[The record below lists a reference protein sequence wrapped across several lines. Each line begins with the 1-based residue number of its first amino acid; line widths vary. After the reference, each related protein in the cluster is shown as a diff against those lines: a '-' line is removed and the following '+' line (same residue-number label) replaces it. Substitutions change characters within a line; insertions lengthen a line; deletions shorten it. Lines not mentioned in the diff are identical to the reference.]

1 MKINVVSKGGKT
13 KGLMSIL
20 DNYSS
25 AKLKPTFQSVGEVGL
40 KQLVDNTP
48 VRSGKTANAW
58 TMDITETNDKLDLIY
73 SNSNTVSDGT
83 PLVILIKQGHGTRNG
98 GYVPPN
104 DFITPIVDKTAKE
117 LSRRIG
123 GK

>member
-58 TMDITETNDKLDLIY
+58 TMDITETNNKLDLIY

-98 GYVPPN
+98 GYVPPH

-117 LSRRIG
+117 LSRKIG

>member
-20 DNYSS
+20 DKYSS
-25 AKLKPTFQSVGEVGL
+25 AKLKPTFESVGKVGL
-40 KQLVDNTP
+40 QQLVDDTP
-48 VRSGKTANAW
+48 VRSGKTANSW
-58 TMDITETNDKLDLIY
+58 TMDITETGDKLDLIY
-73 SNSNTVSDGT
+73 SNSNTISDGT
-83 PLVILIKQGHGTRNG
+83 PLVVLIKQGHGTRNG

-117 LSRRIG
+117 LSRKIG

>member
-25 AKLKPTFQSVGEVGL
+25 AKLMPTFQSVGKEGL
-40 KQLVDNTP
+40 NQLVDNTP

>member
-20 DNYSS
+20 DKYSS
-25 AKLKPTFQSVGEVGL
+25 AKLKPTFESVGKVGL
-40 KQLVDNTP
+40 QQLVDDTP
-48 VRSGKTANAW
+48 VRSGKTANSW
-58 TMDITETNDKLDLIY
+58 TMDITEASDKLDLIY
-73 SNSNTVSDGT
+73 SNSNTISDGT

-117 LSRRIG
+117 LSRKIG

>member
-20 DNYSS
+20 DKYSS
-25 AKLKPTFQSVGEVGL
+25 AKLKPTFESVGKAGL
-40 KQLVDNTP
+40 QQLVDDTP
-48 VRSGKTANAW
+48 VRSGKTANSW
-58 TMDITETNDKLDLIY
+58 TMDITEANDKLDLIY
-73 SNSNTVSDGT
+73 SNSNTISDGT

-117 LSRRIG
+117 LSRKIG

>member
-1 MKINVVSKGGKT
+1 MKINVVSKGGKS

-25 AKLKPTFQSVGEVGL
+25 AKLKPTFETVGKVGL

-48 VRSGKTANAW
+48 VRSGETANSW
-58 TMDITETNDKLDLIY
+58 TMDITETNNNLDLIY
-73 SNSNTVSDGT
+73 SNSNAISDGT
-83 PLVILIKQGHGTRNG
+83 PLVVLIKQGHGTHNG

-104 DFITPIVDKTAKE
+104 DFITPIVYKAAKD
-117 LSRRIG
+117 LSKKIG

>member
-20 DNYSS
+20 DKYSS
-25 AKLKPTFQSVGEVGL
+25 AKLKPTFESVGKVGL
-40 KQLVDNTP
+40 QQLVDDTP
-48 VRSGKTANAW
+48 VRSGKTANSW
-58 TMDITETNDKLDLIY
+58 TMDITETGDKLDLIY
-73 SNSNTVSDGT
+73 GNSNTISDGT

-117 LSRRIG
+117 LSRKIG

>member
-20 DNYSS
+20 DKYSS
-25 AKLKPTFQSVGEVGL
+25 AKLKPTFESVGKVGL
-40 KQLVDNTP
+40 QQLVDDTP
-48 VRSGKTANAW
+48 VRSGKTANSW
-58 TMDITETNDKLDLIY
+58 TMDITEAGDKLDLIY
-73 SNSNTVSDGT
+73 SNSNTISDGT

-117 LSRRIG
+117 LSRKIG

>member
-58 TMDITETNDKLDLIY
+58 TMDITETNNKLDLIY

>member
-58 TMDITETNDKLDLIY
+58 TMDVTETNDKLDLIY

-117 LSRRIG
+117 LSRKIG

>member
-20 DNYSS
+20 DKYSS
-25 AKLKPTFQSVGEVGL
+25 AKLRPTFESVGKAGL
-40 KQLVDNTP
+40 QQLVDDTP
-48 VRSGKTANAW
+48 VRSGKTANSW
-58 TMDITETNDKLDLIY
+58 TMDVTEANDKLDLIY
-73 SNSNTVSDGT
+73 SNSNTISDGT
-83 PLVILIKQGHGTRNG
+83 PLVVLIKQGHGTRNG

-117 LSRRIG
+117 ISRKIG

>member
-25 AKLKPTFQSVGEVGL
+25 AKLKPTFETVGKVGL

-48 VRSGKTANAW
+48 VRSGKTANSW
-58 TMDITETNDKLDLIY
+58 TMDITETNNNLDLIY
-73 SNSNTVSDGT
+73 SNSNTSSDGT

-104 DFITPIVDKTAKE
+104 DFITPIVEKTVKE
-117 LSRRIG
+117 LSSKIG

>member
-20 DNYSS
+20 DKYSS
-25 AKLKPTFQSVGEVGL
+25 AKLKPTFESVGKTGL
-40 KQLVDNTP
+40 QQLVDDTP
-48 VRSGKTANAW
+48 VRSGKTANSW
-58 TMDITETNDKLDLIY
+58 TMDITEAGDKLDLIY
-73 SNSNTVSDGT
+73 SNSNTISDGT

-117 LSRRIG
+117 LSRKIG

>member
-20 DNYSS
+20 DKYSS
-25 AKLKPTFQSVGEVGL
+25 AKLKPTFESVGKVGL
-40 KQLVDNTP
+40 QQLVDDTP
-48 VRSGKTANAW
+48 VRSGKTANSW
-58 TMDITETNDKLDLIY
+58 TMDITATGDKLDLIY
-73 SNSNTVSDGT
+73 SNSNTISDGT

-117 LSRRIG
+117 LSRKIG

>member
-25 AKLKPTFQSVGEVGL
+25 AKLKPPFQSVGEVGL

-117 LSRRIG
+117 LSRKIG

>member
-25 AKLKPTFQSVGEVGL
+25 AKLKPTFQAVGKAGL
-40 KQLVDNTP
+40 KQLVDDTP
-48 VRSGKTANAW
+48 VRSGKTANSW
-58 TMDITETNDKLDLIY
+58 TMDITEANDKLDLIY
-73 SNSNTVSDGT
+73 GNSNTISDGT

-117 LSRRIG
+117 ISRKIG

>member
-25 AKLKPTFQSVGEVGL
+25 AKLKPTFQAVGKAGL
-40 KQLVDNTP
+40 KQLVDDTP
-48 VRSGKTANAW
+48 VRSGKTANSW
-58 TMDITETNDKLDLIY
+58 TMDITEANDKLDLIY
-73 SNSNTVSDGT
+73 SNSNTISDGT

-117 LSRRIG
+117 ISKKIG

>member
-25 AKLKPTFQSVGEVGL
+25 AKLKPTFESVGKVGL
-40 KQLVDNTP
+40 QQLVDDTP
-48 VRSGKTANAW
+48 VRSGKTANSW
-58 TMDITETNDKLDLIY
+58 TMDITEANDKLDLIY
-73 SNSNTVSDGT
+73 SNSNTISDGT

-117 LSRRIG
+117 ISRKIG

>member
-13 KGLMSIL
+13 KWLMSIL

-25 AKLKPTFQSVGEVGL
+25 AKLKPTFESVGKVGL
-40 KQLVDNTP
+40 QQLVDDTP
-48 VRSGKTANAW
+48 VRSGKTANSW
-58 TMDITETNDKLDLIY
+58 TMDITEANDKLDLIY
-73 SNSNTVSDGT
+73 GNSNTISDGT

-117 LSRRIG
+117 ISRKIG

>member
-25 AKLKPTFQSVGEVGL
+25 AKLKPTFQSVGKEGL
-40 KQLVDNTP
+40 NQLVANTP

-58 TMDITETNDKLDLIY
+58 TMDITETNNKLDLIY

-117 LSRRIG
+117 LSRKIG

>member
-40 KQLVDNTP
+40 KQLVDSTP

-83 PLVILIKQGHGTRNG
+83 PLVILSKQGHGTRNG

-117 LSRRIG
+117 LSRKIG

>member
-48 VRSGKTANAW
+48 VRSGKTANSW
-58 TMDITETNDKLDLIY
+58 TMDVTEADNKLDLIY

-117 LSRRIG
+117 LSKKIG

>member
-25 AKLKPTFQSVGEVGL
+25 AKLKPTFESVGKVGL
-40 KQLVDNTP
+40 QQLVDDTP
-48 VRSGKTANAW
+48 VRSGKTANSW
-58 TMDITETNDKLDLIY
+58 TMDITETNNKLDLIY
-73 SNSNTVSDGT
+73 SNSNTSSDGT
-83 PLVILIKQGHGTRNG
+83 PLVVLIKQGHGTRNG

-104 DFITPIVDKTAKE
+104 DFITPIVEKTAKE
-117 LSRRIG
+117 LSSKIG

>member
-25 AKLKPTFQSVGEVGL
+25 AKLKPAFQSVGKAGL
-40 KQLVDNTP
+40 KQLVDDTP
-48 VRSGKTANAW
+48 VRSGKTANSW
-58 TMDITETNDKLDLIY
+58 TMDITETNNQLDLIY
-73 SNSNTVSDGT
+73 SNSNAISDGT
-83 PLVILIKQGHGTRNG
+83 PLVVLIKQGHGTRNG

-104 DFITPIVDKTAKE
+104 DFITPIVEKTAKE
-117 LSRRIG
+117 LSSKIG

>member
-20 DNYSS
+20 DKYSS
-25 AKLKPTFQSVGEVGL
+25 AKLKPTFESVGKVGL
-40 KQLVDNTP
+40 QQLVDDTP
-48 VRSGKTANAW
+48 VRSGKTANSW
-58 TMDITETNDKLDLIY
+58 TMDITETGDKLDLIY
-73 SNSNTVSDGT
+73 GNSNTISDGT

-117 LSRRIG
+117 ISRKIG

>member
-25 AKLKPTFQSVGEVGL
+25 AKLKPTFQSVGKAGL
-40 KQLVDNTP
+40 KQLVDDTP
-48 VRSGKTANAW
+48 VRSGKTANSW
-58 TMDITETNDKLDLIY
+58 TMDITETNNQLDLIY
-73 SNSNTVSDGT
+73 SNSNTISDGT
-83 PLVILIKQGHGTRNG
+83 PLVVLIKQGHGTRNG

-104 DFITPIVDKTAKE
+104 DFITPIVEKTAKE
-117 LSRRIG
+117 LSSKIG
-123 GK
+123 RK

>member
-48 VRSGKTANAW
+48 VRSGKTANSW
-58 TMDITETNDKLDLIY
+58 TMDVTEADNKLDLIY

-104 DFITPIVDKTAKE
+104 DFISPIVDKTAKE
-117 LSRRIG
+117 LSKKIG

>member
-25 AKLKPTFQSVGEVGL
+25 AKLKPTFEAVGKAGL
-40 KQLVDNTP
+40 KQLVDDTP
-48 VRSGKTANAW
+48 VRSGKTANSW
-58 TMDITETNDKLDLIY
+58 TMDITEANDKLDLIY
-73 SNSNTVSDGT
+73 GNSNTISDGT

-117 LSRRIG
+117 ISKKIG

>member
-40 KQLVDNTP
+40 KQLVDDTP

-58 TMDITETNDKLDLIY
+58 TMDITEANDKLDLIY
-73 SNSNTVSDGT
+73 SNSNTISDGT

-117 LSRRIG
+117 ISKKIG

>member
-20 DNYSS
+20 DKYSS
-25 AKLKPTFQSVGEVGL
+25 AKLKPTFESVGKVGL
-40 KQLVDNTP
+40 QQLVDDTP
-48 VRSGKTANAW
+48 VRSGKTANSW
-58 TMDITETNDKLDLIY
+58 TMDITEANNKLDLIY
-73 SNSNTVSDGT
+73 SNSNTISDGT

-117 LSRRIG
+117 ISRKIG

>member
-20 DNYSS
+20 DKYSS
-25 AKLKPTFQSVGEVGL
+25 AKLKSTFESVGKVGL
-40 KQLVDNTP
+40 QQLVDDTP
-48 VRSGKTANAW
+48 VRSGKTANSW
-58 TMDITETNDKLDLIY
+58 TMDITEANDKLDLIY
-73 SNSNTVSDGT
+73 GNSNTISDGT

-117 LSRRIG
+117 ISKKIG

>member
-48 VRSGKTANAW
+48 VRSGKTANSW
-58 TMDITETNDKLDLIY
+58 TMDVTEADNKLDLIY
-73 SNSNTVSDGT
+73 SNSNTISDGT

-117 LSRRIG
+117 ISKKIG

>member
-104 DFITPIVDKTAKE
+104 DFITPIIDKTAKE
-117 LSRRIG
+117 LSRKIG

>member
-20 DNYSS
+20 DKYSS
-25 AKLKPTFQSVGEVGL
+25 AKLKPTFESVGKVGL
-40 KQLVDNTP
+40 QQLVDDTP
-48 VRSGKTANAW
+48 VRSGKTANSW
-58 TMDITETNDKLDLIY
+58 TMDITEANDKLDLIY
-73 SNSNTVSDGT
+73 GNSNTISDGT

-117 LSRRIG
+117 ISRKIG

>member
-20 DNYSS
+20 DKYSS
-25 AKLKPTFQSVGEVGL
+25 AKLKPTFESVGKAGL
-40 KQLVDNTP
+40 QQLVDDTP
-48 VRSGKTANAW
+48 VRSGKTANSW
-58 TMDITETNDKLDLIY
+58 TMDITEASDKLDLIY

-83 PLVILIKQGHGTRNG
+83 PLVVLIKQGHGTRNG

-104 DFITPIVDKTAKE
+104 DFITPIVEKTAKE
-117 LSRRIG
+117 LSSKIG

>member
-25 AKLKPTFQSVGEVGL
+25 AKLKPTFESVGKVGL
-40 KQLVDNTP
+40 QQLVDDTP
-48 VRSGKTANAW
+48 VRSGKTANSW
-58 TMDITETNDKLDLIY
+58 TMDITETNNKLDLIY
-73 SNSNTVSDGT
+73 SNSNTISDGT

-117 LSRRIG
+117 ISRKIG

>member
-20 DNYSS
+20 DKYSS
-25 AKLKPTFQSVGEVGL
+25 AKLKPTFESVGKVGL
-40 KQLVDNTP
+40 QQLVDDTP
-48 VRSGKTANAW
+48 VRSGKTANSW
-58 TMDITETNDKLDLIY
+58 TMDITETNNKLDLIY
-73 SNSNTVSDGT
+73 SNSNTISDGT

-117 LSRRIG
+117 LSRKIG

>member
-20 DNYSS
+20 DKYSS
-25 AKLKPTFQSVGEVGL
+25 AKLKPTFESVGKVGL
-40 KQLVDNTP
+40 QQLVDDTP
-48 VRSGKTANAW
+48 VRSGKTANSW
-58 TMDITETNDKLDLIY
+58 TMDITEANDKLDLIY
-73 SNSNTVSDGT
+73 SNSNTISDGT

-117 LSRRIG
+117 ISKKIG